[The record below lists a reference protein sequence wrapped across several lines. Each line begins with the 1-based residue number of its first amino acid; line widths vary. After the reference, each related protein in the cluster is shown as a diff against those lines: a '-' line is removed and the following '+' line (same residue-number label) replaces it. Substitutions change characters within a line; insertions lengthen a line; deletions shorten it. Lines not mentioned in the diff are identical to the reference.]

1 MSELRTSLAVP
12 ADVGRKLR
20 VVVVTED
27 DPVYVREFFDVFF
40 DGLTSSS
47 LDLRAVVVCKA
58 FHESL
63 PATARRV
70 FRFFGPVDFAR
81 LLPRYL
87 FARFRSRDIGSLALA
102 RGLQVIRPT
111 SVNSSEFIEQV
122 RSEKPDLI
130 VSVAAPEIFKSPL
143 LSVPAIGCL
152 NIHSGELPAYRGMM
166 PTFWQ
171 MLEGRDHVTVTIHE
185 MVPKL
190 DAGGVVATHEF
201 PISGADSL
209 DRVIRGT
216 KQSGARLMLSVLA
229 DIAKTRA
236 LPAATPLDMSK
247 ARLFRFPG
255 PEDVARFRARGHR
268 IF

>member
-1 MSELRTSLAVP
+1 MSEFPISP
-12 ADVGRKLR
+12 AASADGGRKLR

-40 DGLTSSS
+40 DGLAPS
-47 LDLRAVVVCKA
+47 LLDVRAVVVCKA

-70 FRFFGPVDFAR
+70 FRFFGPVDFSR

-87 FARFRSRDIGSLALA
+87 FAKFASRDIGSLALA
-102 RGLQVIRPT
+102 HGLRVIRPE
-111 SVNSSEFIEQV
+111 SVNSHEFVEQV
-122 RSEKPDLI
+122 RGEKPDVI

-143 LSVPAIGCL
+143 LSVPTIGCL

-171 MLEGRDHVTVTIHE
+171 MLEGREHVTVTIHE

-190 DAGGVVATHEF
+190 DAGGVVATREF
-201 PISGADSL
+201 PISGSDSL

-216 KQSGARLMLSVLA
+216 KQAGARLMLSVLA
-229 DIAKTRA
+229 DIASSRA
-236 LPAATPLDMSK
+236 LPPATPLDMSK